1 MTITIRRVDARTI
14 GTLIALFE
22 RAVGFYASLIHINAY
37 NQPGVEA
44 GKKAASAVLEL
55 QMRVLNALSTAPRNA
70 EEIASAVGDA
80 SAAETVYFILEQ
92 LAADGRAQ
100 SGSGRWSR
108 SDAFAA
114 CDP

>member
-1 MTITIRRVDARTI
+1 
-14 GTLIALFE
+14 
-22 RAVGFYASLIHINAY
+22 VGFYASLIHINAY

-92 LAADGRAQ
+92 LAADGRVEAVQ
-100 SGSGRWSR
+100 AGGPDA
-108 SDAFAA
+108 DAFRRLS
-114 CDP
+114 D